1 MAGRES
7 ASVTPRSAGC
17 GQGGPRPVQG
27 VEGQALDAEATEL
40 ALASIRNPERR
51 MYAERVVAVIE
62 RGGDYGRSASVCE
75 FGHRLHSI
83 VTRTPRVLRDAFRIW
98 GEPLVDIDVSN
109 CQPLL
114 LGLLA
119 RAAWWRRIRASEK
132 TRETTERRREEREEE
147 AEPTGRVLSSILRTD
162 LDECVQTPD
171 LIDYIDICRFGGFY
185 QAMAGILEMPCFSR
199 SELAR
204 VKVESMRLIFGRHR
218 PSLRSWMRFSDR
230 WPTVASH
237 LAELKRDGHRN
248 ASRVLQRAESSLMIE
263 GVVGELMERQPDLP
277 VLSIHDGLLVPAS
290 GVDSVAETVNRVWG
304 LAGAV
309 PHLKTSRPA

>member
-1 MAGRES
+1 MVA
-7 ASVTPRSAGC
+7 AVHPR
-17 GQGGPRPVQG
+17 
-27 VEGQALDAEATEL
+27 
-40 ALASIRNPERR
+40 
-51 MYAERVVAVIE
+51 
-62 RGGDYGRSASVCE
+62 RGGDRALPWPPWNGEEDVRRALGGGHRTWRNTAVPPRCE
-75 FGHRLHSI
+75 FGHLHSI

-119 RAAWWRRIRASEK
+119 RAAWWRRIRAAEK

-171 LIDYIDICRFGGFY
+171 LIGYIDICRFGGFY
-185 QAMAGILEMPCFSR
+185 QAMSGILEMPCSSP

-237 LAELKRDGHRN
+237 LAG
-248 ASRVLQRAESSLMIE
+248 
-263 GVVGELMERQPDLP
+263 G
-277 VLSIHDGLLVPAS
+277 
-290 GVDSVAETVNRVWG
+290 
-304 LAGAV
+304 
-309 PHLKTSRPA
+309 